1 MPLGA
6 TRRRRSTVGATGMG
20 ILEWERSHPDELSRP
35 DERHGGMSTS
45 ATPTRGGCLGFV
57 VDVWRGA
64 VIGDFATEIG
74 FFGALTQAL
83 LGFVPVIGTLCAV
96 RDLIAD
102 MRMGDRLGMLLNA

>member
-1 MPLGA
+1 
-6 TRRRRSTVGATGMG
+6 
-20 ILEWERSHPDELSRP
+20 
-35 DERHGGMSTS
+35 MSTS

-64 VIGDFATEIG
+64 VIGDFATKVG

-102 MRMGDRLGMLLNA
+102 MRMGDRLGMLLNALAIFPVFGGVPKTIEVIHHLNRPTRLKRQAAERNGA